1 MHALK
6 LIQIGGSLGVILP
19 REAALRLK
27 AESGGVIYLAE
38 AADGYCLCSRDSAAG
53 QIAAAGARC
62 RSSLPKSGGAPPL

>member
-53 QIAAAGARC
+53 QIAAAGRAMETR
-62 RSSLPKSGGAPPL
+62 RDVLRALSK